1 MRKLLLIFTLIFMVT
16 SCDDNMSYKQEMSDT
31 QLIEAIISDPNK
43 FEIEEADVPSMSLY
57 AIGEEYYDYMMYKAE
72 ISPEYGYQIS
82 LGDMALD
89 AGDMTEIFFAK
100 DGRKLGGRDGMEE
113 RKRHNKRCFKF
124 VFPLTFSLG
133 ETSYTANDYQE
144 FRDAMKANYEETGEK
159 QKPVFVFP
167 IQIQFGRGD
176 EVETVTINSDDELK
190 EAFQACRGEED
201 DKKCFTFGFPV
212 SFTMPDGSVLTAEDE
227 KDLEEKMGAF
237 YESYTGEKKRP
248 EVVFPVDL
256 IFEDG
261 SSLTVNSP
269 EEMKQAWKE
278 NCKRDG
284 DEESEGDEGTRGS
297 VSYTHLRAHET

>member
-1 MRKLLLIFTLIFMVT
+1 MRKLLLIFALIFMVT

-176 EVETVTINSDDELK
+176 EVETVTVNSDDELK

-212 SFTMPDGSVLTAEDE
+212 SFTMPDGTVLTAEDE
-227 KDLEEKMGAF
+227 KDLEEKMQAF

-256 IFEDG
+256 MFEDG

-284 DEESEGDEGTRGS
+284 DDESEGDEGTRG
-297 VSYTHLRAHET
+297 

>member
-1 MRKLLLIFTLIFMVT
+1 MRKLLLIFTLIFMIT

-144 FRDAMKANYEETGEK
+144 FRDAMKANHEETGEK

-167 IQIQFGRGD
+167 IQIEFGRGD

-212 SFTMPDGSVLTAEDE
+212 SFTMPDGTVLTAEDE
-227 KDLEEKMGAF
+227 KDLEEKMQAF

-256 IFEDG
+256 MFEDG

-284 DEESEGDEGTRGS
+284 DEESEGDEGTRG
-297 VSYTHLRAHET
+297 

>member
-1 MRKLLLIFTLIFMVT
+1 MRKLLLIFTIIFMVT

-100 DGRKLGGRDGMEE
+100 DCRKLGGRDGMEE

-133 ETSYTANDYQE
+133 ETSYTANNYQE

-176 EVETVTINSDDELK
+176 EVETVTVNSDDELK

-212 SFTMPDGSVLTAEDE
+212 RFTMPDGTVLTAEDE
-227 KDLEEKMGAF
+227 KDLEEKMQAF

-256 IFEDG
+256 MFEDG

-284 DEESEGDEGTRGS
+284 DEESEGDEGTRG
-297 VSYTHLRAHET
+297 

>member
-1 MRKLLLIFTLIFMVT
+1 MRKLLLIFTLIFMIT

-176 EVETVTINSDDELK
+176 EVETVTVNSDDELK

-212 SFTMPDGSVLTAEDE
+212 SFTMPDGTVLTAEDE
-227 KDLEEKMGAF
+227 KDLEEKMQAF

-256 IFEDG
+256 MFEDG

-284 DEESEGDEGTRGS
+284 DEESEGNEGTRG
-297 VSYTHLRAHET
+297 

>member
-1 MRKLLLIFTLIFMVT
+1 MRKLLLIFTLIFMIT

-43 FEIEEADVPSMSLY
+43 FEIEEADVPTMSLY

-176 EVETVTINSDDELK
+176 EVETVTVNSDDELK

-212 SFTMPDGSVLTAEDE
+212 SFTMPDGTVLTAEDE
-227 KDLEEKMGAF
+227 KDLEEKMQAF

-256 IFEDG
+256 MFEDG

-284 DEESEGDEGTRGS
+284 DGETEGDDGTRG
-297 VSYTHLRAHET
+297 

>member
-1 MRKLLLIFTLIFMVT
+1 MRKLLLIFTLIFMIT

-176 EVETVTINSDDELK
+176 EVEIVTINSDDELK

-212 SFTMPDGSVLTAEDE
+212 SFTMPDGTVLTAEDE

-256 IFEDG
+256 MFEDG

-284 DEESEGDEGTRGS
+284 DEETEGDEGTRG
-297 VSYTHLRAHET
+297 

>member
-1 MRKLLLIFTLIFMVT
+1 
-16 SCDDNMSYKQEMSDT
+16 MSYKQEMSDT

-144 FRDAMKANYEETGEK
+144 FRDAMKDNYEETGEK

-167 IQIQFGRGD
+167 IQIQFGEGD

-237 YESYTGEKKRP
+237 YESYSGEKKRP
-248 EVVFPVDL
+248 EVIFPVDL
-256 IFEDG
+256 MFEDG

-284 DEESEGDEGTRGS
+284 DEETEGDEGTRG
-297 VSYTHLRAHET
+297 

>member
-1 MRKLLLIFTLIFMVT
+1 MRKLLLIFTLIFMIT

-176 EVETVTINSDDELK
+176 EVETVTVNSDDELK

-212 SFTMPDGSVLTAEDE
+212 SFTMPDGTVLTAEDE
-227 KDLEEKMGAF
+227 KDLEEKMQAF

-256 IFEDG
+256 MFEDG
-261 SSLTVNSP
+261 SSLTGNSP

-284 DEESEGDEGTRGS
+284 DGETEGDDGTRG
-297 VSYTHLRAHET
+297 

>member
-1 MRKLLLIFTLIFMVT
+1 MRKLLLIFTLIFMIT

-256 IFEDG
+256 MFEDG

-284 DEESEGDEGTRGS
+284 DEESEGDEGTRG
-297 VSYTHLRAHET
+297 

>member
-16 SCDDNMSYKQEMSDT
+16 ACDDNMSYKQEMSDT

-133 ETSYTANDYQE
+133 ETSFTANDYQE
-144 FRDAMKANYEETGEK
+144 FRDAMKANHEETGEK

-167 IQIQFGRGD
+167 IQIEFGRGD
-176 EVETVTINSDDELK
+176 ELETVTINSDDELK

-212 SFTMPDGSVLTAEDE
+212 SFTMPDGTVLTAEDE
-227 KDLEEKMGAF
+227 KDLEEKMQAF

-256 IFEDG
+256 MFEDG

-284 DEESEGDEGTRGS
+284 DEETEGDEGTRG
-297 VSYTHLRAHET
+297 

>member
-1 MRKLLLIFTLIFMVT
+1 MRKFLLIFTLIFMVT

-167 IQIQFGRGD
+167 IQIEFGEGD

-212 SFTMPDGSVLTAEDE
+212 SFTMPDGTVLTAEDE

-256 IFEDG
+256 MFEDG

-284 DEESEGDEGTRGS
+284 DEESEGDEGTRG
-297 VSYTHLRAHET
+297 

>member
-176 EVETVTINSDDELK
+176 EVETVTINSEDELK

-212 SFTMPDGSVLTAEDE
+212 SFTMPDGTVLTAEDE
-227 KDLEEKMGAF
+227 KDLEEKMQAF

-256 IFEDG
+256 MFEDG

-284 DEESEGDEGTRGS
+284 DEESEGDEGTRG
-297 VSYTHLRAHET
+297 

>member
-1 MRKLLLIFTLIFMVT
+1 MKKLLLIFTLIFMIT
-16 SCDDNMSYKQEMSDT
+16 SCDDNISYKQEMSDT

-212 SFTMPDGSVLTAEDE
+212 SFTMPDGTVLTAEDE
-227 KDLEEKMGAF
+227 KDLEEKMQAF

-256 IFEDG
+256 MFEDG

-278 NCKRDG
+278 NCKRG
-284 DEESEGDEGTRGS
+284 KDEESEGDEGTRG
-297 VSYTHLRAHET
+297 

>member
-1 MRKLLLIFTLIFMVT
+1 MIVMRKLLLIFTLIFMVT

-256 IFEDG
+256 MFEDG

-284 DEESEGDEGTRGS
+284 DEESEGDEGTRG
-297 VSYTHLRAHET
+297 

>member
-212 SFTMPDGSVLTAEDE
+212 SFTMPDGTVLTAEDE
-227 KDLEEKMGAF
+227 KDLEEKMQAF

-256 IFEDG
+256 MFEDG

-269 EEMKQAWKE
+269 EELKQAWKE

-284 DEESEGDEGTRGS
+284 DEESEGDEGTRG
-297 VSYTHLRAHET
+297 

>member
-1 MRKLLLIFTLIFMVT
+1 MRKLLLIFTLIFMIT

-31 QLIEAIISDPNK
+31 QLIEAIISDPKK

-212 SFTMPDGSVLTAEDE
+212 SFTMPDGTVLTAGDE

-256 IFEDG
+256 MFEDG

-284 DEESEGDEGTRGS
+284 DEETEGDEGTRG
-297 VSYTHLRAHET
+297 

>member
-176 EVETVTINSDDELK
+176 EVETVTVNSDDELK

-212 SFTMPDGSVLTAEDE
+212 SFTMPDGTVLTAEDE
-227 KDLEEKMGAF
+227 KDLEEKMQAF

-256 IFEDG
+256 MFEDG
-261 SSLTVNSP
+261 SSLTANSP

-284 DEESEGDEGTRGS
+284 DEESEGDEGTRG
-297 VSYTHLRAHET
+297 

>member
-1 MRKLLLIFTLIFMVT
+1 MRKLLLIFTLIFMIT

-167 IQIQFGRGD
+167 IQIEFGRGD

-256 IFEDG
+256 MFEDG

-284 DEESEGDEGTRGS
+284 DEESEGDEGTRG
-297 VSYTHLRAHET
+297 

>member
-1 MRKLLLIFTLIFMVT
+1 MKKLLLIFTLIFMIT

-227 KDLEEKMGAF
+227 KDLEEKMQAF

-256 IFEDG
+256 MFEDG

-284 DEESEGDEGTRGS
+284 DEESEGDEGTRG
-297 VSYTHLRAHET
+297 

>member
-212 SFTMPDGSVLTAEDE
+212 SFTMPDGTVLTAEDE
-227 KDLEEKMGAF
+227 KDLEEKMQAF

-256 IFEDG
+256 MFEDG

-284 DEESEGDEGTRGS
+284 DDESEGDEGTRG
-297 VSYTHLRAHET
+297 

>member
-133 ETSYTANDYQE
+133 ETSFTANDYQE

-176 EVETVTINSDDELK
+176 EVETVTVNSDDELK

-212 SFTMPDGSVLTAEDE
+212 SFTMPDGTVLTAEDE
-227 KDLEEKMGAF
+227 KDLEEKMQAF

-256 IFEDG
+256 MFEDG

-284 DEESEGDEGTRGS
+284 DEESEGDEGTRG
-297 VSYTHLRAHET
+297 

>member
-1 MRKLLLIFTLIFMVT
+1 MRKLLLIFTLIFMIT

-176 EVETVTINSDDELK
+176 E
-190 EAFQACRGEED
+190 D
-201 DKKCFTFGFPV
+201 DKKCITFGVPV

-284 DEESEGDEGTRGS
+284 DEESEGDEGTRG
-297 VSYTHLRAHET
+297 

>member
-31 QLIEAIISDPNK
+31 QLIEAIISAPNK

-212 SFTMPDGSVLTAEDE
+212 SFTMPDGTVLTAEDE
-227 KDLEEKMGAF
+227 KDLEEKMEAF

-256 IFEDG
+256 MFEDG

-284 DEESEGDEGTRGS
+284 DEESEGDEGTRG
-297 VSYTHLRAHET
+297 

>member
-1 MRKLLLIFTLIFMVT
+1 MRKLLLIFTLIFMIT

-212 SFTMPDGSVLTAEDE
+212 SFTMPDGTVLTAEDE

-278 NCKRDG
+278 NCKKDG
-284 DEESEGDEGTRGS
+284 DEETEGDEGTRG
-297 VSYTHLRAHET
+297 

>member
-176 EVETVTINSDDELK
+176 EVETVTVNSDDELK

-212 SFTMPDGSVLTAEDE
+212 SFTMPDGTVLTAEDE
-227 KDLEEKMGAF
+227 KDLEEKMQAF

-256 IFEDG
+256 MFEDG

-284 DEESEGDEGTRGS
+284 DGETEGDDGTRG
-297 VSYTHLRAHET
+297 

>member
-1 MRKLLLIFTLIFMVT
+1 MRKLLLIFTLIFMIT

-212 SFTMPDGSVLTAEDE
+212 SFTMPDGTVLTAEDE
-227 KDLEEKMGAF
+227 KDLEEKMQAF

-256 IFEDG
+256 MFEDG

-278 NCKRDG
+278 NCKRG
-284 DEESEGDEGTRGS
+284 KDEESEGDEGTRG
-297 VSYTHLRAHET
+297 

>member
-167 IQIQFGRGD
+167 IQIEFGEGD

-227 KDLEEKMGAF
+227 KDLEEKMQAF

-284 DEESEGDEGTRGS
+284 DEESEGDEGTRG
-297 VSYTHLRAHET
+297 

>member
-1 MRKLLLIFTLIFMVT
+1 MIT

-167 IQIQFGRGD
+167 IQIEFGEGD

-212 SFTMPDGSVLTAEDE
+212 SFTMPDGTVLTAEDE

-256 IFEDG
+256 MFEDG

-284 DEESEGDEGTRGS
+284 DEETEGDEGTRG
-297 VSYTHLRAHET
+297 

>member
-1 MRKLLLIFTLIFMVT
+1 MVT

-159 QKPVFVFP
+159 QKPEFVFP

-212 SFTMPDGSVLTAEDE
+212 SFTMPDGTVLTAEDE

-256 IFEDG
+256 MFEDG

-269 EEMKQAWKE
+269 EEMKQAWID
-278 NCKRDG
+278 NCRKRGND
-284 DEESEGDEGTRGS
+284 DESEGESEGTRG
-297 VSYTHLRAHET
+297 

>member
-1 MRKLLLIFTLIFMVT
+1 MIT

-278 NCKRDG
+278 NCKRERQYKKKPHTG
-284 DEESEGDEGTRGS
+284 KYRIGREKVRS
-297 VSYTHLRAHET
+297 V

>member
-1 MRKLLLIFTLIFMVT
+1 
-16 SCDDNMSYKQEMSDT
+16 
-31 QLIEAIISDPNK
+31 
-43 FEIEEADVPSMSLY
+43 MSLFS
-57 AIGEEYYDYMMYKAE
+57 IGEEYYDYMMYKAE

-176 EVETVTINSDDELK
+176 EVETVTVNSDDELK

-212 SFTMPDGSVLTAEDE
+212 SFTMPDGTVLTAEDE
-227 KDLEEKMGAF
+227 KDLEEKMQAF

-256 IFEDG
+256 MFEDG

-284 DEESEGDEGTRGS
+284 DEESEGDEGTRG
-297 VSYTHLRAHET
+297 

>member
-1 MRKLLLIFTLIFMVT
+1 MKKLLLIFTLIFMIT

-43 FEIEEADVPSMSLY
+43 FEIEESDVPSMSLY

-176 EVETVTINSDDELK
+176 EVETVTVNSDDELK

-212 SFTMPDGSVLTAEDE
+212 SFTMPDGTVLTAEDE
-227 KDLEEKMGAF
+227 KDLEEKMQAF

-256 IFEDG
+256 MFEDG

-284 DEESEGDEGTRGS
+284 DEESEGDEGTRG
-297 VSYTHLRAHET
+297 

>member
-43 FEIEEADVPSMSLY
+43 FEIEEADVPSMSLF

-284 DEESEGDEGTRGS
+284 DEESEGDEGTRG
-297 VSYTHLRAHET
+297 

>member
-176 EVETVTINSDDELK
+176 EVETVTVNSDDELK

-227 KDLEEKMGAF
+227 KDLEEKMQAF

-256 IFEDG
+256 MFEDG

-284 DEESEGDEGTRGS
+284 DEESEGDEGTRG
-297 VSYTHLRAHET
+297 

>member
-1 MRKLLLIFTLIFMVT
+1 MRKILLMFTLIFMVT
-16 SCDDNMSYKQEMSDT
+16 ACDDNMSYKQEMSDT

-212 SFTMPDGSVLTAEDE
+212 SFTMPDGTVLTAEDE
-227 KDLEEKMGAF
+227 KDLEEKMQAF

-256 IFEDG
+256 MFEDG

-284 DEESEGDEGTRGS
+284 DEESEGDEGTRG
-297 VSYTHLRAHET
+297 

>member
-16 SCDDNMSYKQEMSDT
+16 ACDDNMSYKQEMSDT

-167 IQIQFGRGD
+167 IQIEFGRGD

-256 IFEDG
+256 MFEDG

-284 DEESEGDEGTRGS
+284 DEESEGDEGPRG
-297 VSYTHLRAHET
+297 